1 MGRIS
6 SIIGEKGAN
15 IRTVRHDRAV
25 GDLHVGDAYL
35 VFQVIASGENHAN
48 AVMAAIED
56 AGYEVERVN

>member
-6 SIIGEKGAN
+6 SIIGDRGAN

-25 GDLHVGDAYL
+25 GDLEVGDAYL
-35 VFQVIASGENHAN
+35 VFQVVTSGESHATN
-48 AVMAAIED
+48 VMGAIED

>member
-1 MGRIS
+1 MGRIAG
-6 SIIGEKGAN
+6 IIGEEGAN

-35 VFQVIASGENHAN
+35 VFKVVTSGESHAKN
-48 AVMAAIED
+48 VMSSIED